1 MENKEFDEQS
11 KEIMLSIDDIKTLM
25 KMVAVDRLVD
35 DVNKLVD
42 EIQLK
47 AKDGRKINMKKKR
60 LILSILAMLFSLG
73 IMLFSLKVSNIVAEK
88 ISYRELKNRKIK
100 QNLKED

>member
-1 MENKEFDEQS
+1 
-11 KEIMLSIDDIKTLM
+11 
-25 KMVAVDRLVD
+25 
-35 DVNKLVD
+35 
-42 EIQLK
+42 
-47 AKDGRKINMKKKR
+47 MKKKR

-73 IMLFSLKVSNIVAEK
+73 IMLFSLKVSNIFAEK

>member
-1 MENKEFDEQS
+1 
-11 KEIMLSIDDIKTLM
+11 
-25 KMVAVDRLVD
+25 
-35 DVNKLVD
+35 
-42 EIQLK
+42 
-47 AKDGRKINMKKKR
+47 MKKKR

-88 ISYRELKNRKIK
+88 ISYRKLKNRKIK

>member
-1 MENKEFDEQS
+1 
-11 KEIMLSIDDIKTLM
+11 
-25 KMVAVDRLVD
+25 
-35 DVNKLVD
+35 
-42 EIQLK
+42 
-47 AKDGRKINMKKKR
+47 MKKKR